1 MSISPGFT
9 AEEIVEFVTEYHR
22 QPWGRK
28 GAWLAE
34 RGWSKDRM
42 RRWQSAMFDG
52 DLDRGLIPREGGVR
66 TAQGKRIS
74 MAKQRD
80 ARIARDEA
88 EIARLQ
94 ARVDELEANNDVLSK
109 ANDALGKAIGLL
121 HERNVNEPDATP
133 MIQDLDDS
141 STSTM
146 NSSQR

>member
-9 AEEIVEFVTEYHR
+9 TEEIVEFVAEYHR
-22 QPWGRK
+22 QPWGQK
-28 GAWLAE
+28 GAWLADKGLSSE
-34 RGWSKDRM
+34 RL
-42 RRWQSAMFDG
+42 RRWQSALFDG

-66 TAQGKRIS
+66 TPQGKRIS

-94 ARVDELEANNDVLSK
+94 ARVRELEAT
-109 ANDALGKAIGLL
+109 NDALGKAIGLL
-121 HERNVNEPDATP
+121 HERNVNEPDAAPT
-133 MIQDLDDS
+133 IQDLDDS
-141 STSTM
+141 SSSRT